1 MTIEAI
7 VNVARR
13 AEDGLAD
20 IRIRTEA
27 GQEYQLDLPYRSLY
41 RRCGLPNAL
50 ALDLLITASL
60 CYIVDKGVARSVAT
74 DNWTRDLEITIPVSD
89 SQLWT
94 GVAEELAETLA
105 FLTGDSWHFTF
116 SQIAGPIFD
125 GSAIPIPTIS
135 SVQAVSLFS
144 GGLDSL
150 AGAIDLL
157 NSDAGH
163 ILFMGHYDS
172 SGRKVQ
178 SFLESALNRR
188 YPNRCDIEHVRVAH
202 RPDQAIENTLRL
214 RSFLFIAIGLYGA
227 QAFGPRTPLYM
238 FENGL
243 IALNMPLTPSRRGS
257 CSTRTAHP
265 YYLHCLR
272 AVLGNLGVQNPII
285 TPYSLKTKGECL
297 SECQNQD
304 TLRQLA
310 NTSVSCSHAS
320 RKQDWVRK
328 NAANCGY
335 CIPCI
340 FRRAALSKVGL
351 DNGSLYGI
359 DVLAGELNP
368 TDEIESANDL
378 RAVVDF
384 LRGPLSPTALRKAII
399 STALFPDLDA
409 HAEMASRGFH
419 EVKGWLEGAGRSA
432 QKFVN

>member
-1 MTIEAI
+1 MKIEAL
-7 VNVARR
+7 VNVTRR
-13 AEDGLAD
+13 AADGLAD
-20 IRIRTEA
+20 IHIRLES
-27 GQEYQLDLPYRSLY
+27 GQEYQLDLPYRDLY

-50 ALDLLITASL
+50 AMDLLITASL
-60 CYIVDKGVARSVAT
+60 CYIVDKGVPRSGST

-116 SQIAGPIFD
+116 SQLAEPIFA
-125 GSAIPIPTIS
+125 GSETLMPAS
-135 SVQAVSLFS
+135 SSTQVVSLFS

-157 NSDAGH
+157 NSNAAR

-172 SGRKVQ
+172 SGLKVQ
-178 SFLESALNRR
+178 SVLASALDLR
-188 YPNRCDIEHVRVAH
+188 YPNRCDIQHVRVAH

-243 IALNMPLTPSRRGS
+243 IALNVPLTPSRRGS

-265 YYLHCLR
+265 YYLHRLR
-272 AVLGNLGVQNPII
+272 AVLGRLGIQNPII
-285 TPYSLKTKGECL
+285 TPYALKTKGECL
-297 SECQNQD
+297 SECKDQEI
-304 TLRQLA
+304 LRRLA

-328 NAANCGY
+328 SATNCGY

-351 DNGSLYGI
+351 DDGSLYGI

-368 TDEIESANDL
+368 NDEIESANDL

-384 LRGPLSPTALRKAII
+384 LRGGLSPAALRKEII
-399 STALFPDLDA
+399 STALFPDLEA
-409 HAEMASRGFH
+409 HAEMASRGFY

-432 QKFVN
+432 QRFVN